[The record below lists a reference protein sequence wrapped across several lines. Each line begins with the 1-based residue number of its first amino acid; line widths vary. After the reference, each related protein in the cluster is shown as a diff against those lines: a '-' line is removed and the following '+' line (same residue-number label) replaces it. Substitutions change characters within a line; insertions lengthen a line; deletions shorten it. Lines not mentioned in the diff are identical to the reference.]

1 MKNYYFKER
10 PRKKKK
16 AILWCSCFQKK
27 HIRQKTMLKKRVWWS
42 VRSRQWGKSKC
53 KLSSV
58 ILKAKAY
65 SRPSRSQILPYK
77 PFFFFFLR
85 AEVYLCRSLQHVLL
99 CMHQTESTEIVSVKR
114 KKRPLLTP
122 YAIFLLNI
130 VVLSDGAFLLAY
142 IDCQLT
148 AKLLFVAFCL
158 TCI

>member
-1 MKNYYFKER
+1 M
-10 PRKKKK
+10 
-16 AILWCSCFQKK
+16 
-27 HIRQKTMLKKRVWWS
+27 
-42 VRSRQWGKSKC
+42 
-53 KLSSV
+53 
-58 ILKAKAY
+58 
-65 SRPSRSQILPYK
+65 
-77 PFFFFFLR
+77 
-85 AEVYLCRSLQHVLL
+85 LL

-114 KKRPLLTP
+114 KKRRLLTP